1 MRCHTPLPV
10 VFALLLAAGAARGA
24 DLFEGRAIV
33 TGTGPSSRA
42 EALPQALRDVL
53 VKVSGDPALADDS
66 RLAQLDAAALVQ
78 DDVFLDRLTD
88 LPHRDEQGTRDRP
101 WDYIAHF
108 DPDGVRAALA
118 ALGSGEWR
126 GPRPRLVARI
136 AVHDQQDGVYPMNND
151 SDDGERL
158 RQALLAAAGR
168 YGMRVALPPRARPDA
183 DIPGT
188 VPLTGTLRWSEPDFG
203 WVGEWHLSWQGR
215 DRAWRIAG
223 VSFDDAFRDAVGG
236 AMAVLAGRQRK
247 TPADTGSAGVET
259 K

>member
-1 MRCHTPLPV
+1 VL
-10 VFALLLAAGAARGA
+10 ALLLAAGAARGA

-136 AVHDQQDGVYPMNND
+136 AVHDQQDGVYAMNND

-158 RQALLAAAGR
+158 RQALLAAADR
-168 YGMRVALPPRARPDA
+168 YGMRVALPPRARPDT

-223 VSFDDAFRDAVGG
+223 VSFDEAFRDAMGG
-236 AMAVLAGRQRK
+236 AMAVLAGRR
-247 TPADTGSAGVET
+247 
-259 K
+259 